1 MLKKIYYKIPSKLQI
16 YLSKLACKFMSSPEE
31 NFLKSTIGNKHS
43 LTANDKLLIIKKLK
57 YSLVNVESATDLNA
71 HLLIM
76 SRVLEL
82 NKAGNCNTS
91 SVVECGTF
99 KGTTAI
105 ALSIACKI
113 INRKL
118 IIYDSFK
125 GLPNSE
131 REIGKRNYPHLK
143 FTGYYSKG
151 MYSGSLEEVKKNV
164 NIYGDLSVCEFRKG
178 FFSKTLP
185 KHKEKIDFLFLDVD
199 LVSST
204 KDCIKYLW
212 PYLSN
217 NSYVFTDDAC
227 DMDVV
232 KVWFDNE
239 WWKKNLRLKAP
250 GFIGSGCGL
259 PINLNSFSSLGYA
272 IKNPDKSSYSK
283 ISWLK

>member
-1 MLKKIYYKIPSKLQI
+1 MLKKIYYNLPSQFQI
-16 YLSKLACKFMSSPEE
+16 YLSKLASKFISSPEE
-31 NFLKSTIGNKHS
+31 NFLKSSIGNKHG
-43 LTANDKLLIIKKLK
+43 LTINDKLLIIKKLK
-57 YSLVNVESATDLNA
+57 YSLVNINSATDLNTQI
-71 HLLIM
+71 LIM
-76 SRVLEL
+76 CKVLEL
-82 NKAGNCNTS
+82 NKAKNCNTS
-91 SVVECGTF
+91 TIVECGTF
-99 KGTTAI
+99 KGATAI

-113 INRKL
+113 TNRKL

-151 MYSGSLEEVKKNV
+151 MYSGSLEEVKKNMY
-164 NIYGDLSVCEFRKG
+164 IYGDLSVCEFRKG
-178 FFSKTLP
+178 FFLNTLP

-232 KVWFDNE
+232 KIWFSKE
-239 WWKKNLRLKAP
+239 WWNKNLKIEPP
-250 GFIGSGCGL
+250 GFVGSGCGL
-259 PINLNSFSSLGYA
+259 PINFNNFSSVGYTV
-272 IKNPDKSSYSK
+272 KNPNKHLYK
-283 ISWLK
+283 KVQWLK